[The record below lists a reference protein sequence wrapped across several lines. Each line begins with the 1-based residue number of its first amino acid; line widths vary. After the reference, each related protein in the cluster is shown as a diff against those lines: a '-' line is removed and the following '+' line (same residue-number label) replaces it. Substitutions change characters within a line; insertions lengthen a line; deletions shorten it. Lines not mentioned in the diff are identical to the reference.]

1 MILLWGTAADAPLA
15 AVYAALLRRSAP
27 VALIDVESAECS
39 VQLTVDPEVRG
50 SLCVD
55 GVATDLAA
63 VDGLYLRP
71 AVPAAGSER
80 AAVHEALWAISEV
93 TPAIVLNR
101 PAAMAGNGSKPY
113 QAVQARAVG
122 FATPDT
128 LITTTVDA
136 ARDFAARHG
145 EVIYKST
152 SGVRSVVAKLDLTD
166 NERLADLES
175 CPTQLQ
181 ERITGSDVRVHVVG
195 PLLFACEVCSSAVD
209 YRYAERDG
217 LDVEIRS
224 IALPPDIA
232 ARCLAL
238 AALAE
243 LPLAGIDLRR
253 TPDGTW
259 YCLRSTP
266 RRDTRTTRTRQASR
280 SRTRSLNCSS
290 PAERL
295 QVNDQVRGSR
305 AGHQR

>member
-1 MILLWGTAADAPLA
+1 MILLWGAATDPPLA
-15 AVYAALLRRSAP
+15 AVYAALSRRSAP
-27 VALIDVESAECS
+27 VALIDVENGACS

-55 GVATDLAA
+55 DTAIDLFAVKGV
-63 VDGLYLRP
+63 YLRP
-71 AVPAAGSER
+71 AVPAVGSER
-80 AAVHEALWAISEV
+80 AVVHEALWAFSEV

-128 LITTTVDA
+128 LITTSVVA
-136 ARDFAARHG
+136 AREFASRHG

-152 SGVRSVVAKLDLTD
+152 SGVRSVVAMLDLAD
-166 NERLADLES
+166 SERLADLET

-181 ERITGSDVRVHVVG
+181 ERVAGVDVRVHVVG
-195 PLLFACEVCSSAVD
+195 PLVFACEVRSSAVD

-224 IALPPDIA
+224 IELPPDIA
-232 ARCLAL
+232 ARCLSL

-253 TPDGTW
+253 TPDGDW
-259 YCLRSTP
+259 YCFEINPSPGFTYYAN
-266 RRDTRTTRTRQASR
+266 TTGQPVADAI
-280 SRTRSLNCSS
+280 
-290 PAERL
+290 AEL
-295 QVNDQVRGSR
+295 LL
-305 AGHQR
+305 AG